1 MNKRLAFLVS
11 LVQSGKADSFAR
23 YALALE
29 HKKEGNVESA
39 LAAFVELRGVD
50 PNYVPQYLMAG
61 RMLIESSRPAEAR
74 AWLEAGLAVAR
85 ERGDGHAVGELQEA
99 LGDC

>member
-29 HKKEGNVESA
+29 HKKEGNVEEA
-39 LAAFVELRGVD
+39 LAAFGDLKGVD
-50 PNYVPQYLMAG
+50 PDYVPQYLMAG
-61 RMLIESSRPAEAR
+61 RML
-74 AWLEAGLAVAR
+74 LEAGRAGEAKGWLEEGLGVAR
-85 ERGDGHAVGELQEA
+85 RRGDGKALGELEEA
-99 LGDC
+99 LAEC

>member
-11 LVQSGKADSFAR
+11 LVESGKADSFAR

-29 HKKEGNVESA
+29 HKKEGNVDGALSA
-39 LAAFVELRGVD
+39 FTELRGID
-50 PNYVPQYLMAG
+50 ADYVPQYLMAG
-61 RMLIESSRPAEAR
+61 RMLIEAGRAVEAR
-74 AWLEAGLAVAR
+74 AWLEEGVVVAKR
-85 ERGDGHAVGELQEA
+85 RGDGKALGEIEEA